1 MKEVRGLGL
10 TVWISS
16 SFFSFLE
23 MVEMADS
30 FLSSN
35 MRVPEASSIMAR
47 ISGGF
52 MFRTLVILPCMM
64 RKCGLLTLS

>member
-23 MVEMADS
+23 IVEMADS